1 MSYIYIHDMIYIYIY
16 ISYVTCVTSAP
27 LLSLDINPMQHNNNW
42 APAPMKLTDSGMLME
57 VNEMQLS
64 KARAKRRVTEDGSVI
79 RSNEEQPAKAQPPM
93 TRTELGMFTWGLDG
107 WKRQKYRID
116 I

>member
-1 MSYIYIHDMIYIYIY
+1 MIYIHDMIYIY

-57 VNEMQLS
+57 VNGMQLS

-93 TRTELGMFTWGLDG
+93 TRTELGMFTWGLLM
-107 WKRQKYRID
+107 Y
-116 I
+116 